1 MQLDS
6 LSFVFVFLPL
16 ALAAYYASPARQ
28 KPAVVLGIS
37 LVFYALLE
45 KGGVLLMAASLLV
58 DFAVSRLMHR
68 FGPRDGRSRQ
78 LLALMVAKSLLL
90 MLGST
95 ALWQI
100 YRIHQPLGIYL
111 YTLSSLGYLI
121 DLYRGDVEFEPSLI
135 RFGVLCCF
143 FGKLYAGPLVEAR
156 ELLPQLKDPKPSLTA
171 LGEGM
176 MLFVQGLAKKVIL
189 ADGAVV
195 VYRQLKLLTGEEMSA
210 LGAWAMVFAAMF
222 TLYFRLSAYCD
233 MAKGLG
239 RMMGMEL
246 PNNFYYPIQSRT
258 VTDFFSR
265 FNMTVS
271 RYVRHYVYGS
281 LGSDQNGG
289 LSTSL
294 NVLLTAMIM
303 GLWFGLSINYL
314 MWGVF
319 LGVFIIV
326 ETLWGQKIIK
336 MVPPFFLRIYTF
348 SVTLLSFAIFATDT
362 LGEAG
367 RYLQAMFGRGGVP
380 IMDNE
385 VLYLFS
391 TNYLVL
397 ILCVLLSTS
406 LWHTAFQWFRRQFPS
421 AAAAVGAAGN
431 LALLGLTVSLML

>member
-1 MQLDS
+1 MPLDS
-6 LSFVFVFLPL
+6 LSFVFIFLPL
-16 ALAAYYASPARQ
+16 SLAAYYACPR
-28 KPAVVLGIS
+28 KRRPAVVLGIS

-45 KGGVLLMAASLLV
+45 GGGLLLMAASLLA
-58 DFAVSRLMHR
+58 DYAVSRLMAR
-68 FGPRDGRSRQ
+68 FGPRDNRSRQ
-78 LLALMVAKSLLL
+78 LLALVVAKSLLF

-95 ALWQI
+95 ALRQI
-100 YRIHQPLGIYL
+100 YGVHRPLGIYL

-121 DLYRGDVEFEPSLI
+121 DLYRGDVEFEPSLVN
-135 RFGVLCCF
+135 FGVLCCF
-143 FGKLYAGPLVEAR
+143 FGKLNAGPLVDAG
-156 ELLPQLKDPKPSLTA
+156 ELLPQLRESKASLED

-176 MLFVQGLAKKVIL
+176 MLFIQGLAKKVIL
-189 ADGAVV
+189 ADGVAAVYQDLRV
-195 VYRQLKLLTGEEMSA
+195 LTGQELSA
-210 LGAWAMVFAAMF
+210 LGAWAMVFSAMF
-222 TLYFRLSAYCD
+222 TLYFHLSSYCD

-239 RMMGMEL
+239 RMFGLRL
-246 PNNFYYPIQSRT
+246 PDNFYYPIQSRT
-258 VTDFFSR
+258 VSDFFGR

-271 RYVRHYVYGS
+271 RYVRRYVYGS

-326 ETLWGQKIIK
+326 ETLYGQRIIK
-336 MVPPFFLRIYTF
+336 AVPPFFLRLYTF
-348 SVTLLSFAIFATDT
+348 AVTLLSFAVFAADT
-362 LGEAG
+362 MGQAGE
-367 RYLQAMFGRGGVP
+367 YLLAMFGRGGVP
-380 IMDNE
+380 VMDNQ

-406 LWHTAFQWFRRQFPS
+406 LFHMIFQFLRRQFPS
-421 AAAAVGAAGN
+421 GAAAAGAVGN